1 MQFIFFF
8 FTGKCRFSWEYQ
20 QNKSVIHFWCS
31 LSDSM
36 KDWMDFSLKD
46 WRIKHQL
53 LDPNLTY
60 VGTNPYDHMIC
71 LCFARTVEHKHPW
84 ESINKASALLTNTK
98 HCGRNMFFLFLHLVT
113 EVFKKQQKKSWDIDQ
128 SPWCPDGP
136 LKTNQKEELSK
147 RICLMMTWEMQS
159 CISHLSR
166 CFESNFDIDLFSLLF
181 EWKRSTEAAPAY

>member
-1 MQFIFFF
+1 MDFSRGYFQYVQVPFVCTESIMQFIFF

-60 VGTNPYDHMIC
+60 VGTDPYDYMIC

-84 ESINKASALLTNTK
+84 EPINKASALLTNTK

-113 EVFKKQQKKSWDIDQ
+113 EVFKKQTKEIMRHWSI
-128 SPWCPDGP
+128 SLMPWWSIEN
-136 LKTNQKEELSK
+136 KSK
-147 RICLMMTWEMQS
+147 RRIIKDNLLDDDMGDA
-159 CISHLSR
+159 ILY
-166 CFESNFDIDLFSLLF
+166 FS
-181 EWKRSTEAAPAY
+181 SQ